1 MRGVVL
7 ILNAMVYHSAQ
18 RLLFRP
24 VTSTV
29 DGRRRES
36 CPSEIG
42 TWCEYVDSVIRRSA
56 QIATQWPV
64 GSALRANW
72 RLSRTAVQADQ
83 ESDTRISP
91 MGA

>member
-42 TWCEYVDSVIRRSA
+42 T
-56 QIATQWPV
+56 
-64 GSALRANW
+64 
-72 RLSRTAVQADQ
+72 
-83 ESDTRISP
+83 
-91 MGA
+91 